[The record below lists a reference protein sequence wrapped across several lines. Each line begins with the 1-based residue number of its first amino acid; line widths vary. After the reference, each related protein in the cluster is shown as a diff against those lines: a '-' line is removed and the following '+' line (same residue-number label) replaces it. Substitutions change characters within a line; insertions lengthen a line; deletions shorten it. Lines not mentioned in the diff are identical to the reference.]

1 MIIALAVACTI
12 GGHGAF
18 TVPDNTC
25 TPGAR
30 KRMSRARVCT
40 SKDRPYLPV
49 DERRFILASYGV
61 PGWDGDDGELDHRI
75 PFFLGGRTDRRNIW
89 PEPGPIPNRKD
100 SLERLAYERV
110 CNGHMRIFRAVRWF
124 KRDWRVA
131 YRRHLG

>member
-18 TVPDNTC
+18 TVADKDC

-30 KRMSRARVCT
+30 ERMSRTRVCT
-40 SKDRPYLPV
+40 SKKRPYLPA
-49 DERRFILASYGV
+49 DERRFILASYRV
-61 PGWDGDDGELDHRI
+61 PGWTGEDGELDHRI

-100 SLERLAYERV
+100 ALERLAYERV
-110 CNGHMRIFRAVRWF
+110 CNGHMRVRRAVRWF
-124 KRDWRVA
+124 RGDWRVA